1 MKFPDNFLW
10 GGAIVANQCEGAWN
24 EDGKGM
30 SVADVAM
37 FKPNV
42 DKKDYVS
49 QWHIDMDDIRKAR
62 ETDDVVYYPK
72 RHGVD
77 FYHHYEEDI
86 ALFAEMGFK
95 TLRLSIAW
103 TRLFPNGDEEK
114 PNEKGLL
121 FYENVFK
128 CLRKH
133 NIEPLVTLSH
143 YEMPLYLVENYEGW
157 ASREVVDMFVK
168 FATTCFERYKD
179 LVKYWLTFNEIDSVF
194 RHPFTTVGIVE
205 DNYASK
211 NEAEEAI
218 YKALHHQLV
227 ASALVTKYAREI
239 IPGAQIGCMVTK
251 TLTYPETCN
260 PEDIYLAMMD
270 NRTNNLYTDVQVRGK
285 YPLWIKK
292 LWEDKGFEIPILEGD
307 EEILAAH
314 TVDFISFSYYMS
326 MVQSIHAEKREKVGG
341 NLTTGVKN
349 PYLSTSEWGWQ
360 IDPKGLEISLI
371 DLYDRYQKPLWIVEN
386 GLGYNDVVNEDGT
399 IEDDY
404 RINYFADHFKAIGH
418 AIENGV
424 EVMGYTSWGCIDIV
438 SASTSQMSKRYGFI
452 YVDVDDYNKGT
463 YKRLKKK
470 SFDWYK
476 KVIETNGEILKD

>member
-1 MKFPDNFLW
+1 
-10 GGAIVANQCEGAWN
+10 
-24 EDGKGM
+24 
-30 SVADVAM
+30 
-37 FKPNV
+37 
-42 DKKDYVS
+42 
-49 QWHIDMDDIRKAR
+49 
-62 ETDDVVYYPK
+62 
-72 RHGVD
+72 
-77 FYHHYEEDI
+77 
-86 ALFAEMGFK
+86 
-95 TLRLSIAW
+95 
-103 TRLFPNGDEEK
+103 
-114 PNEKGLL
+114 
-121 FYENVFK
+121 
-128 CLRKH
+128 
-133 NIEPLVTLSH
+133 
-143 YEMPLYLVENYEGW
+143 
-157 ASREVVDMFVK
+157 
-168 FATTCFERYKD
+168 
-179 LVKYWLTFNEIDSVF
+179 
-194 RHPFTTVGIVE
+194 
-205 DNYASK
+205 
-211 NEAEEAI
+211 
-218 YKALHHQLV
+218 
-227 ASALVTKYAREI
+227 
-239 IPGAQIGCMVTK
+239 
-251 TLTYPETCN
+251 
-260 PEDIYLAMMD
+260 
-270 NRTNNLYTDVQVRGK
+270 
-285 YPLWIKK
+285 
-292 LWEDKGFEIPILEGD
+292 
-307 EEILAAH
+307 
-314 TVDFISFSYYMS
+314 MS